1 MNNTGNLSDQLRII
15 PLGNYV
21 VLSIILFCIGIT
33 GLLMRRNLI
42 VVFLSI
48 ELMLNSINLM
58 AAAFSAYHN
67 DPAGQAFVF
76 FIMVVAAAEVAV
88 GLAMLVMIYRNTR
101 TLDIDALNKLKW

>member
-1 MNNTGNLSDQLRII
+1 MDNTITLTEHLRII
-15 PLGNYV
+15 PLESYV
-21 VLSIILFCIGIT
+21 ILSLILFSIGVVGI
-33 GLLMRRNLI
+33 LMRRNLI

-58 AAAFSAYHN
+58 AAAFSSYHN

-88 GLAMLVMIYRNTR
+88 GLAMLVMIYRNTK
-101 TLDIDALNKLKW
+101 TIDINALNKLKW